1 MSKFQDEEQQEEEE
15 EQSYHIKPQ
24 VWLRWCRS
32 PRERRCCSLRLRVL
46 GVLCARTHLS
56 SPPPTHTKLM
66 ATTPRPNTHTQQ
78 PKKKVEK
85 KWAAK
90 EGALAGVMWR
100 MT

>member
-1 MSKFQDEEQQEEEE
+1 
-15 EQSYHIKPQ
+15 
-24 VWLRWCRS
+24 
-32 PRERRCCSLRLRVL
+32 
-46 GVLCARTHLS
+46 
-56 SPPPTHTKLM
+56 M